1 MDMKLE
7 VVTPPGVSFAAFR
20 DPDGNEWMLQQLT
33 TRLPGR

>member
-7 VVTPPGVSFAAFR
+7 VVTPPGVSFASFR
-20 DPDGNEWMLQQLT
+20 DPDGTESMLQPLT